1 MFQVHTAWGKDA
13 GSFTIKTPKGIV
25 VEVCVERA
33 FGSDLA
39 EIHLYNSSDHS
50 ICNAFGSD
58 VLHDRTVAELIEILL
73 WANSEARTG
82 YEVTHSF

>member
-39 EIHLYNSSDHS
+39 EIHLYNSSD
-50 ICNAFGSD
+50 IPISD
-58 VLHDRTVAELIEILL
+58 IGGYDQTVADLIQILL